1 LLGSTADSATLAAM
15 FGLPFSFAHFIN
27 PAPPQS
33 ILDHYRNK
41 FTPSNILDKP
51 QASVC
56 VFAICAETKAEAE
69 RLASSGALWRV
80 MIEKG
85 RLGPF
90 PSPEEAEAYP
100 YTEAELRAAEE
111 GRNRGIVGDPDFVKS
126 RIESIASDCGI
137 DEVMVVTICHDVA
150 ARRKSYELLA
160 DTFGLKRRS
169 RA

>member
-1 LLGSTADSATLAAM
+1 
-15 FGLPFSFAHFIN
+15 
-27 PAPPQS
+27 
-33 ILDHYRNK
+33 
-41 FTPSNILDKP
+41 
-51 QASVC
+51 
-56 VFAICAETKAEAE
+56 
-69 RLASSGALWRV
+69 LWRV